1 MTSTFTFLKIFNFQ
15 SFHSHLDLLFI
26 HGYNHNVR
34 RNTVSTKLSRILYLS
49 TILLNGYG
57 GCTLGVAF
65 VIYSGFLRYLD
76 RVCTV
81 CHLGMYLGWP
91 VLPGIQDTQTG
102 GYTCVLYAIPGC
114 TWDGLDSIVRQTW
127 DFVDMSRFP
136 FQYITFCYFYLFWC
150 IFFVD
155 YLEVF
160 LMSVFSWRSWHTVP
174 PPKSDSSQQCPKHTQ
189 EGLQRM

>member
-1 MTSTFTFLKIFNFQ
+1 M
-15 SFHSHLDLLFI
+15 
-26 HGYNHNVR
+26 R

-76 RVCTV
+76 RMCTV
-81 CHLGMYLGWP
+81 CHPGMYLGWP

-102 GYTCVLYAIPGC
+102 GYMNAIPGC

-160 LMSVFSWRSWHTVP
+160 LMSVFSWRLEGDRGTLYHLRNRIHRSNVPNIPKKDFNACEDFLDTVI
-174 PPKSDSSQQCPKHTQ
+174 SSHVVAAAMATF
-189 EGLQRM
+189 LLSAS